1 MKIGTFKNRAL
12 RTLSGLLAGVLL
24 CGSFVACSKEN
35 TPAPTDST
43 SESETT
49 PGTEPTVNPSRY
61 PSFEEL
67 SYAETIGKPKLRAAF
82 AGKGKAS
89 EIPFLLASQNGDVS
103 VSVSATW
110 SSNDVTLY
118 FSDGNADTIAI
129 TMGEY
134 SKTLPLSQ
142 GNGSVTITPAEA
154 NLSFVDV
161 GQELPLKME
170 VQNGSAT
177 LSFDGCVVLNDYEVY
192 FSANSD
198 NFTKQFGKAKLS
210 VMGKTEAV
218 SNADSGVK
226 ASGGAI
232 TLFDRYTSVGKNYG
246 HLRNT
251 VASNPISGLG
261 YAQKNLLLEFDLN
274 LKNMPVQSWSYLDAN
289 QAYGLSVV
297 LCGESRG
304 TLIFG
309 FVNTEDGIYAY
320 VNGKTSDSTIFLP
333 TGKQVGDTFHA
344 GLTWNGNRVEL
355 LIDNIVIGSV
365 TDAANS
371 DSGIYAVNTLTLV
384 WQRGADAPVGNDD
397 NFVAEI
403 NRMTLANLTPYT
415 LLGTVS
421 ADSLL
426 GTEARVVDGD
436 GIFLADRDLT
446 LPQTLENRKY
456 GLHADVAWY
465 SDNQNVIGSDGKMT
479 KPEST
484 GEIVTLKACLI
495 LEKTIVS
502 EAQFCFFVKA
512 KNPASNVLRLKYDK
526 DPIKGSGTTADT
538 TYIADGVYNSIIYD
552 MKQSA
557 PINRAALY
565 SLNAGTRVTKNFVA
579 LYTNDDN
586 KNYTAVSDFAVLYQ
600 GGTLYFYNFSV
611 NARYLKIH
619 FTFDKEPISSLSIYH
634 SLQKQMYAWYEDT
647 PLLANGSF
655 AHETS
660 VHVNNPLS
668 SAVYNKIVAYSLSEL
683 GIPESELQSDRRDLR
698 FRLGETD
705 LPHAFSGGRIF
716 VRIPEIGAGKRADI
730 TVLWGNAKAETI
742 ENPQETFEAEY
753 GTKVVTSR
761 LGKTG
766 WRNSVALMP
775 DGSLLTIGSAG
786 KHTDGK
792 YYLGM
797 ERSLDGGRTWTDT
810 QRISCTSDISEG
822 GGFIVDYETKTV
834 YYFGFETNGPIGWG
848 VSVENSSQFL
858 RIFVSKDSGKSWEKG
873 PEIQGLKENTIMAS
887 YSDGIRLSCY
897 DGDGPQVD
905 YVFTTGIKRDDAG
918 ATMALAATAVY
929 SDDGGKTW
937 KISESRINY
946 AGGSMTFE
954 GGVSE
959 ETVYEQKNG
968 DLILYARCQV
978 NNNVTHFAVAH
989 SYDHGVTWEE
999 NAQLSNVYA
1008 SNTQPIIVDND
1019 GNPVLLWGG
1028 NNSMG
1033 GKSYCRFPLNVAYST
1048 NGGET
1053 FGGILD
1059 ISFQTFT
1066 STRIAI
1072 RANNDL
1078 YHITNPD
1085 IVLFERGGVTCAYV
1099 LTTNYRFLVE
1109 NFNNYLYKT
1118 KGAFDS
1124 FENGS
1129 AEAEGWVPVV
1139 DSNEE
1144 LAAAQ
1149 PTIVRVGATHGDY
1162 AMHVGSYSKLSRSI
1176 PSVTNGIVSMDLY
1189 VEKMGGMTFELQ
1201 TAYNTASGVS
1211 APITLIVDANG
1222 AISYSS
1228 ERGNPIATGLY
1239 LTKGANSLSI
1249 TFDGKQGLATLTVNG
1264 KDAKILF
1271 RQNLGDCICFAYLY
1285 TQKNTSIAMDCF
1297 TVIDMD

>member
-1 MKIGTFKNRAL
+1 MKFRIFRNRML
-12 RTLSGLLAGVLL
+12 RTWSGVLAGVLL
-24 CGSFVACSKEN
+24 CSSLAACSNEN
-35 TPAPTDST
+35 TPATTDTTSENTTSPTTDSDN
-43 SESETT
+43 T
-49 PGTEPTVNPSRY
+49 PSGY
-61 PSFEEL
+61 PPLADL
-67 SYAETIGKPKLRAAF
+67 SYAETIGKPKIRAAF
-82 AGKGKAS
+82 TGNGKANG
-89 EIPFLLASQNGDVS
+89 IPFLLASQNGDVS
-103 VSVSATW
+103 ASVSARW
-110 SSNDVTLY
+110 N
-118 FSDGNADTIAI
+118 SDGVVLSFIDGKAETVAI
-129 TMGEY
+129 TMGNY
-134 SKTLPLSQ
+134 KNTLTLAQ
-142 GNGSVTITPAEA
+142 GSGSVTVPIAEA
-154 NLSFVDV
+154 KLSLVDV

-170 VQNGSAT
+170 LRNGSAS
-177 LSFDGCVVLNDYEVY
+177 LLFDGCVVLNDYDVY
-192 FSANSD
+192 FSSD
-198 NFTKQFGKAKLS
+198 SSRFTEQFGKAKLS

-251 VASNPISGLG
+251 VTSNPISGLG

-274 LKNMPVQSWSYLDAN
+274 LKNMPIQSWSYLEADY
-289 QAYGLSVV
+289 AYGFSVV
-297 LCGESRG
+297 LCGEGRG
-304 TLIFG
+304 TIIFG
-309 FVNTEDGIYAY
+309 FLNTADGIYAY
-320 VNGKTSDSTIFLP
+320 VNGKTSDATIFLP
-333 TGKQVGDTFHA
+333 TGKQVGETFHA
-344 GLTWNGNRVEL
+344 GLVWTGDRIEV
-355 LIDNIVIGSV
+355 LIDNVSIGYV
-365 TDAANS
+365 TNAVNS

-384 WQRGADAPVGNDD
+384 WQRGADAPAGNDD

-495 LEKTIVS
+495 LGKTIVT

-557 PINRAALY
+557 PINRAVLY

-579 LYTNDDN
+579 LYTSNDN

-634 SLQKQMYAWYEDT
+634 SLQKQMYAWHEDT

-655 AHETS
+655 VHETM

-761 LGKTG
+761 LGVTD

-775 DGSLLTIGSAG
+775 DGSLLTVGGIG

-792 YYLGM
+792 TYLGM
-797 ERSLDGGRTWTDT
+797 ERSTDGGRSWTAT
-810 QRISCTSDISEG
+810 QRISCTAGISDG

-834 YYFGFETNGPIGWG
+834 YYFGFETNGPLKWG
-848 VSVENSSQFL
+848 TSVENTSQYL
-858 RIFVSKDSGKSWEKG
+858 RIFVSKDSGKSWTKG
-873 PEIQGLKENTIMAS
+873 PEIQGLKEHTIMAS
-887 YSDGIRLSCY
+887 YSNGIRLSCY

-905 YVFTTGIKRDDAG
+905 YVFTTGIKREDAG
-918 ATMALAATAVY
+918 GVFALAATAVY
-929 SDDGGKTW
+929 SADGGKTW
-937 KISESRINY
+937 KISNSRINY
-946 AGGSMTFE
+946 AGGSLAFE
-954 GGVSE
+954 GGVGE

-968 DLILYARCQV
+968 NLILYARCQV
-978 NNNVTHFAVAH
+978 NGVTHFAVAH

-999 NAQLSNVYA
+999 DAKLSNVYT
-1008 SNTQPIIVDND
+1008 SNTQPIIVDNE
-1019 GNPVLLWGG
+1019 GVPVLLWGG

-1048 NGGET
+1048 DGGET

-1066 STRIAI
+1066 ATRIAI
-1072 RANNDL
+1072 RANNEL

-1085 IVLFERGGVTCAYV
+1085 MVLFKRGGVDCAYI

-1109 NFNNYLYKT
+1109 NFSNYLYKT

-1149 PTIVRVGATHGDY
+1149 PTIVRMGATHGNY

-1176 PSVTNGIVSMDLY
+1176 PSVTNGIVSMDLF

-1201 TAYNTASGVS
+1201 TAYNSAAGVS
-1211 APITLIVDANG
+1211 APITLTVDANG

-1228 ERGNPIATGLY
+1228 ERGNPKTTGLF
-1239 LTKGANSLSI
+1239 LSEGANHISI
-1249 TFDGKQGLATLTVNG
+1249 TFNGKQGTATLSVNG
-1264 KDAKILF
+1264 KNATILF
-1271 RQNLGDCICFAYLY
+1271 RRDFGDYICFAYLY
-1285 TQKNTSIAMDCF
+1285 TQKNTSVAMDCF

>member
-1 MKIGTFKNRAL
+1 MKFRTFGKRVL
-12 RTLSGLLAGVLL
+12 RTLNGVLAGVLL
-24 CGSFVACSKEN
+24 CGSVTACGKEN
-35 TPAPTDST
+35 TPVGTDATSENATSPATDSGN
-43 SESETT
+43 T
-49 PGTEPTVNPSRY
+49 PSGY
-61 PSFEEL
+61 PPFADL
-67 SYAETIGKPKLRAAF
+67 SYAETIGKPKIRAAF
-82 AGKGKAS
+82 AGSGKAKG
-89 EIPFLLASQNGDVS
+89 IPFLLASPSGDVS
-103 VSVSATW
+103 ASVSARW
-110 SSNDVTLY
+110 NSDGVTLS
-118 FSDGNADTIAI
+118 FIGGKAETVAI
-129 TMGEY
+129 TMGNY
-134 SKTLPLSQ
+134 SNTLSLTQ
-142 GNGSVTITPAEA
+142 GSGSVTVPIAEA
-154 NLSFVDV
+154 ELSLVDV

-170 VQNGSAT
+170 LRKGSAS
-177 LSFDGCVVLNDYEVY
+177 LLFDGCVVLNDYDVY
-192 FSANSD
+192 FSSD
-198 NFTKQFGKAKLS
+198 SSRFTEQFGKAKLS

-226 ASGGAI
+226 ASGDAI

-251 VASNPISGLG
+251 VTSKPISGLG

-274 LKNMPVQSWSYLDAN
+274 LKNMPVQSWSYLDADY
-289 QAYGLSVV
+289 AYGFSVA
-297 LCGESRG
+297 LCGEGRG
-304 TLIFG
+304 TIIFG
-309 FVNTEDGIYAY
+309 FVNTADGIYAY
-320 VNGKTSDSTIFLP
+320 VNGKTSDATIFLP
-333 TGKQVGDTFHA
+333 TGKQVGETFHA
-344 GLTWNGNRVEL
+344 GLVWIGDKIEIF
-355 LIDNIVIGSV
+355 IDNVSIGYV

-371 DSGIYAVNTLTLV
+371 DSGIYAENTLTLV
-384 WQRGADAPVGNDD
+384 WQRSADAPAGSDD

-446 LPQTLENRKY
+446 LPTVLENRKY

-465 SDNQNVIGSDGKMT
+465 SDNPTVIGVDGKLT

-484 GEIVTLKACLI
+484 GEIVTLKAVLI
-495 LEKTIVS
+495 LGRTIIT
-502 EAQFCFFVKA
+502 EAQFSFFVKA
-512 KNPASNVLRLKYDK
+512 KNPVSNVLRLKYDK
-526 DPIKGSGTTADT
+526 DPVKGSGTTADT

-552 MKQSA
+552 MKQSES
-557 PINRAALY
+557 INRAVLY

-579 LYTNDDN
+579 LYTSDDN
-586 KNYTAVSDFAVLYQ
+586 KTYTAVPDFAVLYQ

-611 NARYLKIH
+611 KARYLKIH
-619 FTFDKEPISSLSIYH
+619 FTFDKNPVSSLSVFQ
-634 SLQKQMYAWYEDT
+634 SLQKQMRAWYEDT
-647 PLLANGSF
+647 ALLANGEF
-655 AHETS
+655 AHRTTVPVS
-660 VHVNNPLS
+660 NPLS
-668 SAVYNKIVAYSLSEL
+668 SAVYNKIVAYSLSDL

-705 LPHAFSGGRIF
+705 LPHAFNGGRIF

-730 TVLWGNAKAETI
+730 TVLWGNAKAESI

-761 LGKTG
+761 LGVTD

-775 DGSLLTIGSAG
+775 DGSLLTVGGIG

-792 YYLGM
+792 TYLGM
-797 ERSLDGGRTWTDT
+797 ERSTDGGRTWTAT
-810 QRISCTSDISEG
+810 QRISCTAGISDG

-834 YYFGFETNGPIGWG
+834 YYFGFETHGPLKWG
-848 VSVENSSQFL
+848 TSVENTSQYL
-858 RIFVSKDSGKSWEKG
+858 RIFVSKDSGKSWTKG
-873 PEIQGLKENTIMAS
+873 PEIQGLKEHTIMAS
-887 YSDGIRLSCY
+887 YSNGIRLSCY

-905 YVFTTGIKRDDAG
+905 YVFTTGIKREDAG
-918 ATMALAATAVY
+918 GVFALAATAVY
-929 SDDGGKTW
+929 SADGGKTW
-937 KISESRINY
+937 KISNSRINY
-946 AGGSMTFE
+946 AGGSLAFE
-954 GGVSE
+954 GGVGE

-968 DLILYARCQV
+968 NLILYARCQV
-978 NNNVTHFAVAH
+978 NGVTHFAVAH

-999 NAQLSNVYA
+999 DAKLSNVYT
-1008 SNTQPIIVDND
+1008 SNTQPILVDNN
-1019 GNPVLLWGG
+1019 GTPVLLWGG

-1048 NGGET
+1048 DGGET

-1066 STRIAI
+1066 ATRIAI
-1072 RANNDL
+1072 RANNEL

-1085 IVLFERGGVTCAYV
+1085 IVLFKRGGVDCAYI

-1109 NFNNYLYKT
+1109 NFSNYLYKT

-1149 PTIVRVGATHGDY
+1149 PTIVRVGATHGNY

-1176 PSVTNGIVSMDLY
+1176 PSVTNGIVSMDLF

-1201 TAYNTASGVS
+1201 TAYNSAAGVS
-1211 APITLIVDANG
+1211 APITLTVDANG

-1228 ERGNPIATGLY
+1228 ERGNPKTTGLF
-1239 LTKGANSLSI
+1239 LSEGANHISI
-1249 TFDGKQGLATLTVNG
+1249 TFNGKQGTATLSVNG
-1264 KDAKILF
+1264 KNATILF
-1271 RQNLGDCICFAYLY
+1271 RRDIGDCICFAYLY
-1285 TQKNTSIAMDCF
+1285 TQKNTSVALDCF

>member
-1 MKIGTFKNRAL
+1 MKFRTFRKRVL
-12 RTLSGLLAGVLL
+12 RTLNGLLAGVLL
-24 CGSFVACSKEN
+24 CGSFTACGKEN
-35 TPAPTDST
+35 TPAGTDATSENATSPATDSGN
-43 SESETT
+43 T
-49 PGTEPTVNPSRY
+49 PSGY
-61 PSFEEL
+61 PSFADL
-67 SYAETIGKPKLRAAF
+67 SYAETIGKPKIRAAF
-82 AGKGKAS
+82 AGSGKA
-89 EIPFLLASQNGDVS
+89 EGIPFLLASPSGDVS
-103 VSVSATW
+103 ASVSARW
-110 SSNDVTLY
+110 N
-118 FSDGNADTIAI
+118 SDGVTFSFIGGKAETVAI
-129 TMGEY
+129 TMGNY
-134 SKTLPLSQ
+134 KNTLTLAQ
-142 GNGSVTITPAEA
+142 GSGSVTVSIAEA
-154 NLSFVDV
+154 KLSLVDV

-170 VQNGSAT
+170 LRNGSAS
-177 LSFDGCVVLNDYEVY
+177 LLFDGCVVLNDYDVY
-192 FSANSD
+192 FSSD
-198 NFTKQFGKAKLS
+198 SSRFTEQFGKAKLS

-251 VASNPISGLG
+251 VTSKPISGLG

-274 LKNMPVQSWSYLDAN
+274 LKNMPVQSWSYLEADY
-289 QAYGLSVV
+289 AYGFSVA
-297 LCGESRG
+297 LCGKGRG
-304 TLIFG
+304 TIIFG
-309 FVNTEDGIYAY
+309 FVNTADGIYAY
-320 VNGKTSDSTIFLP
+320 VNGKTSDATIFLP
-333 TGKQVGDTFHA
+333 TGKQVGETFHA
-344 GLTWNGNRVEL
+344 GLVWIGDKIEIF
-355 LIDNIVIGSV
+355 IDNVSIGYV

-371 DSGIYAVNTLTLV
+371 DSGIYAENTLTLV
-384 WQRGADAPVGNDD
+384 WQRSADAPAGSDD

-446 LPQTLENRKY
+446 LPTVLENRKY
-456 GLHADVAWY
+456 GLHANVAWY
-465 SDNQNVIGSDGKMT
+465 SDNPTVIGVDGKLT

-484 GEIVTLKACLI
+484 GEIVTLKAVLI
-495 LEKTIVS
+495 FGRTIIT
-502 EAQFCFFVKA
+502 EAQFSFFVKA
-512 KNPASNVLRLKYDK
+512 KNPVSNVLRLKYDK
-526 DPIKGSGTTADT
+526 DPVKGSGTTADT

-552 MKQSA
+552 MKQSES
-557 PINRAALY
+557 INRAVLY

-579 LYTNDDN
+579 LYTSDDN
-586 KNYTAVSDFAVLYQ
+586 KTYTAVPDFAVLYQ

-611 NARYLKIH
+611 KARYLKIH
-619 FTFDKEPISSLSIYH
+619 FTFDKNPVSSLSVFQ
-634 SLQKQMYAWYEDT
+634 SLQKQMRAWYEDT
-647 PLLANGSF
+647 ALLANGEF
-655 AHETS
+655 AHRTTVPVS
-660 VHVNNPLS
+660 NPLS
-668 SAVYNKIVAYSLSEL
+668 SAVYNKIVAYSLSDL

-705 LPHAFSGGRIF
+705 LPHAFNGGRIF

-730 TVLWGNAKAETI
+730 TVLWGNAKAESI

-761 LGKTG
+761 LGVTD

-775 DGSLLTIGSAG
+775 DGSLLTVGGIG

-792 YYLGM
+792 TYLGM
-797 ERSLDGGRTWTDT
+797 ERSTDGGRTWTAT
-810 QRISCTSDISEG
+810 QRISCTAGISDG

-834 YYFGFETNGPIGWG
+834 YYFGFETHGPLKWG
-848 VSVENSSQFL
+848 TSVENTSQYL
-858 RIFVSKDSGKSWEKG
+858 RIFVSKDSGKSWTKG
-873 PEIQGLKENTIMAS
+873 PEIQGLKEHTIMAS
-887 YSDGIRLSCY
+887 YSNGIRLSCY

-905 YVFTTGIKRDDAG
+905 YVFTTGIKREDAG
-918 ATMALAATAVY
+918 GVFALAATAVY
-929 SDDGGKTW
+929 SADGGKTW
-937 KISESRINY
+937 KISNSRINY
-946 AGGSMTFE
+946 AGGSLAFE
-954 GGVSE
+954 GGVGE

-968 DLILYARCQV
+968 NLILYARCQV
-978 NNNVTHFAVAH
+978 NGVTHFAVAH

-999 NAQLSNVYA
+999 DAKLSNVYT
-1008 SNTQPIIVDND
+1008 SNTQPILVDNN
-1019 GNPVLLWGG
+1019 GTPVLLWGG

-1048 NGGET
+1048 DGGET

-1066 STRIAI
+1066 ATRIAI
-1072 RANNDL
+1072 RANNEL

-1085 IVLFERGGVTCAYV
+1085 MVLFNRGGVDCAYI

-1109 NFNNYLYKT
+1109 NFSNYLYKT

-1129 AEAEGWVPVV
+1129 AEAEGWIPVV

-1149 PTIVRVGATHGDY
+1149 PTIVRVGATHGNY
-1162 AMHVGSYSKLSRSI
+1162 AMHIGLYSKLSRSI
-1176 PSVTNGIVSMDLY
+1176 PSVTNGIVSMDLF

-1201 TAYNTASGVS
+1201 TAYNSAVGVS
-1211 APITLIVDANG
+1211 APITLTVDANG

-1228 ERGNPIATGLY
+1228 ERGNPKTTGLF
-1239 LTKGANSLSI
+1239 LSEGANHISI
-1249 TFDGKQGLATLTVNG
+1249 TFNGKQGTATLSVNG
-1264 KDAKILF
+1264 KNATILF
-1271 RQNLGDCICFAYLY
+1271 RRDIGDCICFAYLY
-1285 TQKNTSIAMDCF
+1285 TQKNTSVAMDCF